1 MFSTALM
8 ATTSTPI
15 EKNDKAVN
23 SFPTAKTV
31 KKPDCTVTRSATR
44 TAYGMDSNGNT
55 YICEATATQT
65 ATAATCSEASAEAYG
80 QASMWALIMLQG
92 FKVL

>member
-31 KKPDCTVTRSATR
+31 KNQIAPLPDQPQEQPTAWIVTEIHTSAKQQQLKQLLLLHVQR
-44 TAYGMDSNGNT
+44 LVQKHTAKLRCGR
-55 YICEATATQT
+55 
-65 ATAATCSEASAEAYG
+65 
-80 QASMWALIMLQG
+80 L
-92 FKVL
+92 